1 MLISSF
7 LFRIGTTTIT
17 VLLIAIS
24 AIALSNTE
32 WLAGTQ
38 DAHLP
43 VSSLH
48 LPHAGSDNSVAP
60 EAATPTPSPCGLLWR
75 QETDPSPS
83 GSDILSGVAAVS
95 SNDIW
100 AVGSSNSQTLIEHWD
115 GIAWTVV
122 PSPNIGD
129 MSLLRSVAAVATDDV
144 WAVGYYYIGSTART
158 LTEHWDGSQW
168 HIVNS
173 PNPSAFANMLW
184 DVTAVATND
193 VWAVGFY
200 VNSEG
205 HTLAEHWNGTQWTV
219 VPTPYLQN
227 STFWGVTALSANDAW
242 AVGQSTQ
249 GKYNHA
255 VTAHWDGSTWSFV
268 PNDAPLSTTLR
279 SVVAIAADDV
289 WAVGLAVTEHW
300 DGKQWTLIPIP
311 NVGVQGSLY
320 RVAAASGADVWAVGS
335 YRNGNISLTLLLHWD
350 GTQWTQVPGPDPD
363 PNNNVLFGVAMVP
376 SGEAWAVGSAGDGL
390 ILHYSDPC
398 VTPSSTPS
406 PSKTATPTSTPTN
419 MVTASQTPQ
428 PSATACASQ
437 FSDVPPGSTFY
448 QHIHCLACRGIISG
462 YTSGCETGNP
472 CFKPGNLVSRGQ
484 LSKIVANAAGFVEPV
499 DTQQFEDVPPGHT
512 FYEFVWR
519 LADREYISG
528 YPCGGVGEP
537 CGVSNLPYYRP
548 NADVTRGQLS
558 KIVSE
563 TMGLSQPTG
572 AQQYEDVPIG
582 STFFEYTWRLT
593 DQGVMQGYTCGGI
606 GEPCDDPP
614 IPYFR
619 PANPATRAQASKI
632 VAIAFFPDCDVR

>member
-1 MLISSF
+1 M
-7 LFRIGTTTIT
+7 
-17 VLLIAIS
+17 
-24 AIALSNTE
+24 SNTE
-32 WLAGTQ
+32 WLANTQ

-43 VSSLH
+43 ISSLD
-48 LPHAGSDNSVAP
+48 LPRAGSDSSVAP
-60 EAATPTPSPCGLLWR
+60 EGATPTPSPCGLLWR

-83 GSDILSGVAAVS
+83 GSDILSSVAVVN

-144 WAVGYYYIGSTART
+144 WAVGYYYIGSTTRT

-168 HIVNS
+168 HIVSS
-173 PNPSAFANMLW
+173 PSPGAYTNMLW

-227 STFWGVTALSANDAW
+227 SVFWGVTALSANDVW

-249 GKYNHA
+249 GKSNHA
-255 VTAHWDGSTWSFV
+255 VTAHWDGSTWSVV
-268 PNDAPLSTTLR
+268 PDAAPLGTTLR
-279 SVVAIAADDV
+279 SVAAVATDDV

-311 NVGVQGSLY
+311 NVVQGSLWG
-320 RVAAASGADVWAVGS
+320 VAAASSTDVWAVGS
-335 YRNGNISLTLLLHWD
+335 YRNGSIYPTLLLHWD

-398 VTPSSTPS
+398 VTPSPTPS
-406 PSKTATPTSTPTN
+406 PSTTATPTITLSASPTQSPTSTPTSTPTN
-419 MVTASQTPQ
+419 MATASQTPQ

-437 FSDVPPGSTFY
+437 FSDVPTDHTFY
-448 QHIHCLACRGIISG
+448 QYIYCLACRGIING
-462 YTSGCETGNP
+462 YPDGT
-472 CFKPGNLVSRGQ
+472 FRPGNLVTRGQ
-484 LSKIVANAAGFVEPV
+484 LAKIVANAAGFTEPAT
-499 DTQQFEDVPPGHT
+499 TQQFEDVPVGST
-512 FYEFVWR
+512 FHEFIWR
-519 LADREYISG
+519 LADRGYITGYPCGGPGEPCGGGSLPYFRPNANVTRGQISKIVANAASFTEPAITQQFEDVPVGSTFHEFIWRLANRAIMSG
-528 YPCGGVGEP
+528 YPCGGPGEP
-537 CGVSNLPYYRP
+537 CGGGNL
-548 NADVTRGQLS
+548 
-558 KIVSE
+558 
-563 TMGLSQPTG
+563 
-572 AQQYEDVPIG
+572 
-582 STFFEYTWRLT
+582 
-593 DQGVMQGYTCGGI
+593 
-606 GEPCDDPP
+606 
-614 IPYFR
+614 PYFR
-619 PANPATRAQASKI
+619 PSANATRGQASKI
-632 VAIAFFPDCDVR
+632 VANTFLPGCNTS